1 MSQEDKYQKLLKRF
15 QQQPETTPEE
25 VESLNVDPSGSQL
38 IPADYDQ
45 NNIPSAKTGDFDEVA
60 VEATAGQVY
69 DPETDSYVTP
79 CECPTPKLEP
89 SPNPD
94 NQDAFDTMMG
104 QWTLLGKSSIKVTK
118 AQEQIAE
125 VISANTKL
133 IQQNLGNANKL
144 KNSFMR
150 EQSNLK
156 RQHNQE
162 VKVCEALRALEA
174 LLEQRSRLSSIM
186 KTLAERN
193 LQRMSQFGIN
203 LSAPT
208 GGVGSPTLENAKR
221 CLRSNSKA
229 AGCDWFD
236 SDYANQNSGEFNVMY
251 RDYQAWDKYRKQVL
265 TLNKKISKAY
275 RTHSAAHAVL
285 TGLPNVT
292 EQMIDGLWD
301 SYNSAWDY
309 YSESVET
316 ANTAL
321 TNSFD
326 TYLSAA
332 REYNSIAAG
341 ISVVENNTSSQVSE
355 KITCDDGTTKTCP
368 TSWEVTNTDKTP
380 PPPAQI
386 QTGSLDDFEKQQKS
400 DLERDYGQGCGNARG
415 GLIAIPNPPDIGVG
429 GIA

>member
-45 NNIPSAKTGDFDEVA
+45 NNISSAKTGDFDEVVA
-60 VEATAGQVY
+60 AYQPGQVW
-69 DPETDSYVTP
+69 DEECDCYVTP
-79 CECPTPKLEP
+79 CDCPPPKAEP
-89 SPNPD
+89 VPNPD
-94 NQDAFDTMMG
+94 NQEAFDSMNAK
-104 QWTLLGKSSIKVTK
+104 WTALGEASAGITK
-118 AQEQIAE
+118 AQQKITET
-125 VISANTKL
+125 ISANIKL
-133 IQQNLGNANKL
+133 IQQALATANRAK
-144 KNSFMR
+144 SAFMK
-150 EQSNLK
+150 EKSNLK
-156 RQHNQE
+156 RKYNQE
-162 VKVCEALRALEA
+162 FRVCEALRALES
-174 LLEQRSRLSSIM
+174 LLEQRSRLANIM

-193 LQRMSQFGIN
+193 LQRMSQFGIS
-203 LSAPT
+203 LSPPT

-229 AGCDWFD
+229 AGCGWFD
-236 SDYANQNSGEFNVMY
+236 SNYANQNLGAFNAMY

-275 RTHSAAHAVL
+275 RTYSAAHAVL

-292 EQMIDGLWD
+292 EQMVDGLWA
-301 SYNSAWDY
+301 SYNSTWNY
-309 YSESVET
+309 YSDSVDT

-321 TNSFD
+321 TSSFD
-326 TYLSAA
+326 SYVSAVRA
-332 REYNSIAAG
+332 YNSIAAG

-355 KITCDDGTTKTCP
+355 KITCADGTTKTCP
-368 TSWEVTNTDKTP
+368 ANWVVTNTDKTP

-386 QTGSLDDFEKQQKS
+386 QVESIDFFEKGTKS
-400 DLERDYGQGCGNARG
+400 ELERDYGIGCGNARG

>member
-25 VESLNVDPSGSQL
+25 VESLNVDPSGSQF

-45 NNIPSAKTGDFDEVA
+45 NNISSAKTGDFDEVA
-60 VEATAGQVY
+60 AAYQPGQVY
-69 DPETDSYVTP
+69 DPETDSYITP
-79 CECPTPKLEP
+79 CECPAPEAEPKE
-89 SPNPD
+89 NPD
-94 NQDAFDTMMG
+94 NQKAFKDMMK
-104 QWTLLGKSSIKVTK
+104 QWGLLGEASEGVTQ
-118 AQEQIAE
+118 AQKQIAE
-125 VISANTKL
+125 VISVNTKL
-133 IQQNLGNANKL
+133 IQQNLGNANQS

-150 EQSNLK
+150 EKSKLK
-156 RQHNQE
+156 RKHNQE
-162 VKVCEALRALEA
+162 FRVCEALRALEA
-174 LLEQRSRLSSIM
+174 LLEQRSRLANAM

-193 LQRMSQFGIN
+193 LQRMSQFGID
-203 LSAPT
+203 LSPPT

-236 SDYANQNSGEFNVMY
+236 SDYANQNLSEFNAMY

-265 TLNKKISKAY
+265 NLNKKISKAY
-275 RTHSAAHAVL
+275 RTYSAGHAVL
-285 TGLPNVT
+285 TGMENAT
-292 EQMIDGLWD
+292 EEAANNLWNG
-301 SYNSAWDY
+301 YNSAWGY
-309 YSESVET
+309 YSESVDT

-332 REYNSIAAG
+332 RTYNSIAAG
-341 ISVVENNTSSQVSE
+341 ISVVESNTSSQVSVE
-355 KITCDDGTTKTCP
+355 ITCPDGTTETCP
-368 TSWEVTNTDKTP
+368 ASWEVTNTAKTP

-386 QTGSLDDFEKQQKS
+386 QTGSLDNFEKQQKS
-400 DLERDYGQGCGNARG
+400 DLERDYGLGCGNARG

>member
-45 NNIPSAKTGDFDEVA
+45 NNIPSAKTGDFDEVVA
-60 VEATAGQVY
+60 EATAGQVY

-79 CECPTPKLEP
+79 CECPAPFDEP
-89 SPNPD
+89 DPNPD

-104 QWTLLGKSSIKVTK
+104 QWTLLGEALIKVTK

-125 VISANTKL
+125 TISVNAKL
-133 IQQNLGNANKL
+133 IQQNLATANKT
-144 KNSFMR
+144 KDAFMK
-150 EQSNLK
+150 EKSNLK
-156 RQHNQE
+156 RKHNQE
-162 VKVCEALRALEA
+162 FRVCEALKTLEA
-174 LLEQRSRLSSIM
+174 LLEQRSRLANAM

-193 LQRMSQFGIN
+193 LQRMSQFGIS
-203 LSAPT
+203 LSPPT

-229 AGCDWFD
+229 PGCGWFD
-236 SDYANQNSGEFNVMY
+236 SDYANQNLSEFNAMY

-265 TLNKKISKAY
+265 NLNKKISKAY
-275 RTHSAAHAVL
+275 RTYSAAHAVL
-285 TGLPNVT
+285 TGMENATIEVA
-292 EQMIDGLWD
+292 DGLWNG
-301 SYNSAWDY
+301 YNSDWGY
-309 YSESVET
+309 YSESVVT

-321 TNSFD
+321 TNSFEI
-326 TYLSAA
+326 YISAV
-332 REYNSIAAG
+332 RSYNSIAAG
-341 ISVVENNTSSQVSE
+341 ISVVENKTYGQVSE
-355 KITCDDGTTKTCP
+355 EITCDDGTTKTCP
-368 TSWEVTNTDKTP
+368 INWAVTNIAKTDP
-380 PPPAQI
+380 APAQMQI
-386 QTGSLDDFEKQQKS
+386 GSIDPFETTSKS
-400 DLERDYGQGCGNARG
+400 DLERDYGLGCGNARG

>member
-45 NNIPSAKTGDFDEVA
+45 NNISSAKTGDFDEVA
-60 VEATAGQVY
+60 AAYQPGQVW
-69 DPETDSYVTP
+69 DEECDCYVTP
-79 CECPTPKLEP
+79 CECPTPNAEP

-94 NQDAFDTMMG
+94 NQEAFNAMNAK
-104 QWTLLGKSSIKVTK
+104 WTALGKASEGVTQ
-118 AQEQIAE
+118 AQQQIAE
-125 VISANTKL
+125 VVSANTKL
-133 IQQNLGNANKL
+133 IQQNLGNANKS

-156 RQHNQE
+156 RKHNQE
-162 VKVCEALRALEA
+162 FKVCEALRALEA
-174 LLEQRSRLSSIM
+174 LLEQRSRLSSVM

-203 LSAPT
+203 LSPPT

-229 AGCDWFD
+229 AGCGWFD
-236 SDYANQNSGEFNVMY
+236 SDYANQNLGEFNAMY

-275 RTHSAAHAVL
+275 RTYSAGHAVL

-292 EQMIDGLWD
+292 EQMVDGLWA

-316 ANTAL
+316 ANAVL
-321 TNSFD
+321 TSSFD

-332 REYNSIAAG
+332 RAYNSIAAG

-355 KITCDDGTTKTCP
+355 KITCADGTTKTCP

-386 QTGSLDDFEKQQKS
+386 QTGSLDNFEKQQKS
-400 DLERDYGQGCGNARG
+400 DLERDYGLGCGNARG